1 MSRKGRWG
9 RKLGGAVGTYRIIRK
24 LSAGSV
30 ADVFLARMAGTGG
43 VESPVFIERLL
54 PGFAG
59 EATFVDLFLGSARAS
74 ATQPHANVLRVL
86 EAGVS
91 GELPCRVLELVDGE
105 TLSSL
110 FAAVRTR
117 GLTLGLR
124 EVCFIVQQV
133 AEGLASLHQVRPSH
147 RGLQPSLVWLSRRGE
162 VKLVDTGGA
171 SRSEPPYLTPEQVQG
186 RPADARGDVFRLGL
200 LLYELLAGRPL
211 FDGSQPRVLHH
222 IRTFDERALAPVPGC
237 PPSLWAVLRQTLAAS
252 PEARFTSARVV
263 AGTLR
268 DFLVERQL
276 GVDHLDI
283 AQLFAR
289 VFPARRS
296 FLEEAGSSQ
305 AETLSQTDLTPARPE
320 AMLHIVPV
328 TEGRRLNAEPPPVLY
343 PVEPPPPPDDA
354 LLETE
359 PAPPRQPP
367 PENVHARLLGEALG
381 LVGGSAELAPLLV
394 RLTRGGVWRL
404 GGSDEE
410 ETRAALAART
420 LVLAA
425 RLEEPRR
432 FVLPTLARVRT
443 LVGESPELGE
453 LLSDVLLAGRN
464 SGPPSGRAARA
475 LLCAAA
481 FVAQVQCAEPEEP
494 ESIRALG
501 RLRQDPRV
509 APEALE
515 ALAAELGVEA
525 PRQGRRV
532 EATASASA

>member
-1 MSRKGRWG
+1 M
-9 RKLGGAVGTYRIIRK
+9 GTYRIIRK
-24 LSAGSV
+24 LMAGSV
-30 ADVFLARMAGTGG
+30 ADVFLARMAGMGG

-54 PGFAG
+54 PSFAG
-59 EATFVDLFLGSARAS
+59 EATFVDLFLGSARTS
-74 ATQPHANVLRVL
+74 AAQPHANVLRVL

-91 GELPCRVLELVDGE
+91 GELPCRVLEPVDGE

-110 FAAVRTR
+110 LAAVRAR

-133 AEGLASLHQVRPSH
+133 AEGLASLHQARASH
-147 RGLQPSLVWLSRRGE
+147 RGLQPSHVWLSRRGE
-162 VKLVDTGGA
+162 VLLVDTGGA

-186 RPADARGDVFRLGL
+186 RPADSRGDVFRLGL
-200 LLYELLAGRPL
+200 ILYELLAGRPL
-211 FDGSQPRVLHH
+211 FDASQPRVLHH
-222 IRTFDERALAPVPGC
+222 IRTFDERGLAPPPGC
-237 PPSLWAVLRQTLAAS
+237 PPSLWAVLLQAIAAA
-252 PEARFTSARVV
+252 PEARFPSAR
-263 AGTLR
+263 ALADTLR

-276 GVDHLDI
+276 GVDHLDL
-283 AQLFAR
+283 AHLFAR

-296 FLEEAGSSQ
+296 TLEEGGSAQ
-305 AETLSQTDLTPARPE
+305 AEAISQTDRTPARPE
-320 AMLHIVPV
+320 AMLHIAPV
-328 TEGRRLNAEPPPVLY
+328 TEGRRLNTEPPPVLY

-354 LLETE
+354 LEEMPE
-359 PAPPRQPP
+359 PAKPRQPR
-367 PENVHARLLGEALG
+367 PENLHARLLGEALG

-404 GGSDEE
+404 GGDDAE
-410 ETRAALAART
+410 ETRAVLAART

-453 LLSDVLLAGRN
+453 LLSEVLLAGRD

-481 FVAQVQCAEPEEP
+481 FVAQVQCAEPGAP

-501 RLRQDPRV
+501 RLRQDPRL

-525 PRQGRRV
+525 PRQARRV
-532 EATASASA
+532 EASASA

>member
-1 MSRKGRWG
+1 M
-9 RKLGGAVGTYRIIRK
+9 T
-24 LSAGSV
+24 GSV

-43 VESPVFIERLL
+43 GESPVFIERLL

-59 EATFVDLFLGSARAS
+59 EATFVDLFLGTARTSAA
-74 ATQPHANVLRVL
+74 QPHANVLRVL

-117 GLTLGLR
+117 GLPLGLR

-133 AEGLASLHQVRPSH
+133 AEGLAFLHQARASH
-147 RGLQPSLVWLSRRGE
+147 RGLQPSLVWLSWSGE

-171 SRSEPPYLTPEQVQG
+171 SRSEPPYLTPEQAQG
-186 RPADARGDVFRLGL
+186 RPADSRGDIFRLGL

-211 FDGSQPRVLHH
+211 FDGSRPRVLHH
-222 IRTFDERALAPVPGC
+222 IRTFDERGLAPVPGC
-237 PPSLWAVLRQTLAAS
+237 PPSLWAVLRQALAAS
-252 PEARFTSARVV
+252 PEARFPSAR
-263 AGTLR
+263 ALADTLR

-276 GVDHLDI
+276 GVDHLDL
-283 AQLFAR
+283 AQMFAR

-296 FLEEAGSSQ
+296 FLEE
-305 AETLSQTDLTPARPE
+305 ERTPSRPE
-320 AMLHIVPV
+320 PMLHIVPV

-367 PENVHARLLGEALG
+367 PESLHARLLGEALG

-404 GGSDEE
+404 GGDAEE
-410 ETRAALAART
+410 ETRAAMAART

-425 RLEEPRR
+425 RLEESRR

-453 LLSDVLLAGRN
+453 LLSDVLLAGRD

-481 FVAQVQCAEPEEP
+481 FVAQVQCAEPEAS
-494 ESIRALG
+494 ESTRVLG
-501 RLRQDPRV
+501 RLRRDLRV

-515 ALAAELGVEA
+515 ALAAELGVEV
-525 PRQGRRV
+525 PRPGRGMD
-532 EATASASA
+532 ASSSSASATP

>member
-1 MSRKGRWG
+1 
-9 RKLGGAVGTYRIIRK
+9 
-24 LSAGSV
+24 
-30 ADVFLARMAGTGG
+30 
-43 VESPVFIERLL
+43 VFIERLL

-59 EATFVDLFLGSARAS
+59 EATFVELFLGSARTS
-74 ATQPHANVLRVL
+74 AARPHANVLRVL
-86 EAGVS
+86 ETGVS

-110 FAAVRTR
+110 LATVKAR
-117 GLTLGLR
+117 GLPLGLR
-124 EVCFIVQQV
+124 ELCFIVQQV
-133 AEGLASLHQVRPSH
+133 AEGLAALHEVRAKH
-147 RGLQPSLVWLSRRGE
+147 RGLQPSLVWLSRSGE
-162 VKLVDTGGA
+162 VKLEDTGGA

-186 RPADARGDVFRLGL
+186 RPADVRGDVFRLGL
-200 LLYELLAGRPL
+200 ILYELLAGRPL

-222 IRTFDERALAPVPGC
+222 IRTFDERGLAPVPGC
-237 PPSLWAVLRQTLAAS
+237 PPSLWAVLLHALAAS
-252 PEARFTSARVV
+252 PEARFPSAR
-263 AGTLR
+263 AFADTLR
-268 DFLVERQL
+268 GFLVERQL
-276 GVDHLDI
+276 GVDHLDM
-283 AQLFAR
+283 AQLFSR

-296 FLEEAGSSQ
+296 FLEEGGSAQ
-305 AETLSQTDLTPARPE
+305 AEALSQTDRTPARPE
-320 AMLHIVPV
+320 AMLHLVPV
-328 TEGRRLNAEPPPVLY
+328 TEGRRLNTEPPPVLF
-343 PVEPPPPPDDA
+343 PVELPQPPPPPDDA

-404 GGSDEE
+404 GGDDAE

-432 FVLPTLARVRT
+432 FVLPTLSRVRT

-453 LLSDVLLAGRN
+453 LLSEVLLAGRN
-464 SGPPSGRAARA
+464 SGPPQGAAARA

-481 FVAQVQCAEPEEP
+481 FVAQVQCAEPEAP

-515 ALAAELGVEA
+515 ALAAELGVEP

-532 EATASASA
+532 EASASA